1 MSHQLQC
8 GEKNVSEQTVY
19 YHVHFQ
25 LYGKTRE
32 HLYLNLK
39 TTSQQIIKWGN
50 MTWAILIKH
59 CWNSLKAQR
68 NGGFPINN
76 SICNVQEKNIDS

>member
-32 HLYLNLK
+32 HLYLNLE
-39 TTSQQIIKWGN
+39 TTSLQII
-50 MTWAILIKH
+50 I
-59 CWNSLKAQR
+59 
-68 NGGFPINN
+68 
-76 SICNVQEKNIDS
+76 